1 MSWIKSENNACLLT
15 IKATPRA
22 SRNEIAGVQA
32 EWLRVRLQAPPVDG
46 KANACL
52 IAFLADQLGVAKAAI
67 SLVSGDTSRAK
78 RVRITGIEPASV
90 RDRLGS
96 S

>member
-46 KANACL
+46 KANAAL
-52 IAFLADQLGVAKAAI
+52 VDFLAKKLDVSRRAVAIVSGETSRLKSVRIAGLTAEEVCKRLGV
-67 SLVSGDTSRAK
+67 S
-78 RVRITGIEPASV
+78 
-90 RDRLGS
+90 
-96 S
+96 